1 MEFRLLMEDSQKL
14 KFVHGW
20 EHAFSRSFEM
30 RDYEWIFD
38 PRNLV
43 YGAFEQDTL
52 CAGYC
57 ILQSQAVFQGNLV
70 KSGLCNNV
78 FVTPEYQGCHLFTKL
93 GRYVLSAVGEMGI
106 QILVGLP
113 NESSLPGHRR
123 VGWTTFPPNF
133 YLEKK
138 ILEDESVTQLEDERI
153 TLMTSLNFPL
163 WKEAFTEFAFK
174 ISHGRSFSIIK
185 EADYFSWRY
194 LRRPSGDYKIFI
206 YQEHGTVKGYVV
218 YKYYQPFKRIHILDV
233 EAENETVFFEL
244 LKAAGTIK
252 EPVSLINVLSS
263 TIYADYFSRAGYCKS
278 EEYSNLIAYDPL
290 SNAPVS
296 LGDTCNLVIG
306 DNEVF

>member
-1 MEFRLLMEDSQKL
+1 MEFRLLTEDSEKL
-14 KFVHGW
+14 RFVNSW

-30 RDYEWIFD
+30 WDYEWIFD
-38 PRNLV
+38 SRNLI
-43 YGAFEQDTL
+43 YGAFDQDTL

-93 GRYVLSAVGEMGI
+93 GRYVLSAAGEMGI
-106 QILVGLP
+106 QILIGLP

-123 VGWTTFPPNF
+123 VGWTTFSPNY

-138 ILEDESVTQLEDERI
+138 MIEDESVTQLEDERI
-153 TLMTSLNFPL
+153 TPITSLNFPL
-163 WKEAFTEFAFK
+163 WKEAFNEFAFK
-174 ISHGRSFSIIK
+174 ISSGRSFSIIK

-194 LRRPSGDYKIFI
+194 LKRPSGDYKIFI
-206 YQEHGTVKGYVV
+206 YQEKGAVKGYVV
-218 YKYYQPFKRIHILDV
+218 YKYYKLFKRIHILDV

-252 EPVSLINVLSS
+252 ESVSLINVLSS
-263 TIYADYFSRAGYCKS
+263 TIYADYFSRAGYCIS
-278 EEYSNLIAYDPL
+278 AEYSNLIAYDPL
-290 SNAPVS
+290 SKAPVS

>member
-1 MEFRLLMEDSQKL
+1 MEFRLLTQDSEKL
-14 KFVHGW
+14 KFVNGW

-30 RDYEWIFD
+30 GDYEWIFD
-38 PRNLV
+38 SRNLI
-43 YGAFEQDTL
+43 YGAFDQDTL

-57 ILQSQAVFQGNLV
+57 ILQSQAAFQGNLV

-93 GRYVLSAVGEMGI
+93 GRYALLEAGELGI

-123 VGWTTFPPNF
+123 VGWTTFPKNY

-138 ILEDESVTQLEDERI
+138 IEEDEVFDQLNGERI
-153 TLMTSLNFPL
+153 IPVTSLGFPM
-163 WKEAFTEFAFK
+163 WKEVFSEFAFK
-174 ISHGRSFSIIK
+174 ISSGRSFSIVK

-194 LRRPSGDYKIFI
+194 LKRPSGDYKIFI
-206 YQEHGTVKGYVV
+206 YQEQGKVKGYVV
-218 YKYYQPFKRIHILDV
+218 YKYYKPFKRIHILDI
-233 EAENETVFFEL
+233 EAEDETIFFEL

-252 EPVSLINVLSS
+252 ESVSLINVLSS
-263 TIYADYFSRAGYCKS
+263 TIYADYFRSAGYCKS
-278 EEYSNLIAYDPL
+278 TEYSNLIAYTPL
-290 SNAPVS
+290 AKAPVS